1 MATKR
6 CAGTLGDK
14 GLRGEKVFLS
24 ADLNVLLDDGL
35 NITGDNRIRA
45 SMPSIKFLMGKGAK
59 VVLANHLVSTRFLI
73 CGCGVLLTNLCC
85 VSVSLLFIH

>member
-35 NITGDNRIRA
+35 NIIGDNRIRA

-59 VVLANHLVSTRFLI
+59 VVLANHLVSARF
-73 CGCGVLLTNLCC
+73 CH
-85 VSVSLLFIH
+85 SVSLPCGARL